1 MRFGSAE
8 SSESGRLRLILC
20 NPVSVS
26 DVIFAG
32 VSLKGSIFSIINQ
45 NNMKRLLILSLFG
58 VIIFSSCR
66 EVFGKRIRGNGAV
79 KTESRSVG
87 QFNSVHVSGSIDV
100 YVRQDSITS
109 VKVEADE
116 NLLEYVIVENDG
128 GTLEIHQKQ
137 GINLKPSRSIK
148 VYVSGNAFRHFK
160 ASGACD
166 IFGENKITS
175 DEKISIDLSGASD
188 IKMELKAPG
197 VDAELSGAGTI
208 TLRGETKD
216 FTVDGSGS
224 TDIKCYEL
232 LAENVNV
239 KLSGAG
245 DAQVFASVKLD
256 VKVSGAADI
265 KYKGNPVISQQVS
278 GAGGVKK
285 AE

>member
-1 MRFGSAE
+1 
-8 SSESGRLRLILC
+8 
-20 NPVSVS
+20 
-26 DVIFAG
+26 
-32 VSLKGSIFSIINQ
+32 
-45 NNMKRLLILSLFG
+45 MKRLFILSLLG

-66 EVFGKRIRGNGAV
+66 EVLGKRIRGNGSV
-79 KTESRSVG
+79 KTETRSIG
-87 QFNSVHVSGSIDV
+87 QFNNVHVSGSIDV
-100 YVRQDSITS
+100 YVRQDSNTS

-128 GTLEIHQKQ
+128 GTLSIHQRE
-137 GINLKPSRSIK
+137 GVNLKPTRSIK
-148 VYVSGNAFRHFK
+148 VYVSGNSFRHFK

-175 DEKISIDLSGASD
+175 DESISIDLSGASD

-208 TLRGETKD
+208 SLSGETKD

-224 TDIKCYEL
+224 TDVKCYEL

-239 KLSGAG
+239 SLSGAG

-256 VKVSGAADI
+256 VEVSGAANV
-265 KYKGNPVISQQVS
+265 KYKGNPVISRQIS